1 MPKKKKVNF
10 APHNLEEVT
19 KAQIEDIKFLTSDLP
34 EYQKKALEHILTDAS
49 NGQQIKFYEDIPYS
63 SVMDVDGKIKG
74 TNYMV
79 QAASPNNDLAT
90 PWYQGKLPAY
100 DFGNDSE
107 FSQIYMPSVQDY
119 SNVNHYNAKKPGPF
133 KDVDKVVVMF
143 MDKDGNPTQVM
154 AGGIT
159 DISMETSGHY
169 HGNTIYQL
177 RIVNPAIEVMPKE
190 AEKESGD

>member
-1 MPKKKKVNF
+1 MPKKKK
-10 APHNLEEVT
+10 ATKPTNLEDVT
-19 KAQIEDIKFLTSDLP
+19 KAQIEDIKFLTEDLP

-79 QAASPNNDLAT
+79 QASHPNNELAI
-90 PWYQGKLPAY
+90 PWYKGKLPAY

-107 FSQIYMPSVQDY
+107 LSPIYMPSPQDY
-119 SNVNHYNAKKPGPF
+119 SQAKHYNHKNPGPF

-154 AGGIT
+154 AGGLT
-159 DISMETSGHY
+159 DISMENGSPY
-169 HGNTIYQL
+169 HGGYTVYQL